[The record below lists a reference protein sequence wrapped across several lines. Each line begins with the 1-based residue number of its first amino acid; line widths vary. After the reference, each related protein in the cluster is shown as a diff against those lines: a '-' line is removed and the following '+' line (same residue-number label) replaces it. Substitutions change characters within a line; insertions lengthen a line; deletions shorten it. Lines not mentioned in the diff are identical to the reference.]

1 MKCPKCSYV
10 SHDYLDAC
18 RKCSTDLVEFKQK
31 FKLMILQPGNLDLGE
46 LVEVGAEGIVD
57 RDRFHIADAIS
68 DTLHGA
74 SHMTNGPVR
83 KVSIAKSQ
91 RGEAGLNR
99 TPVGI
104 EVDIQFDADSPTPS
118 TEPGELTR
126 TFYVPE
132 ELAKQT
138 LNMNL
143 LDHTAEMGE
152 KLTKLKMDTRLNT
165 DNPTTSTE
173 PGGLT
178 KMFYVGLND
187 IPVEPKVD
195 IQSDTDNTAPLAENT
210 PDLSQATPDEAV
222 PQASA
227 VASAQ
232 SVQNVPGN
240 TLDMSVGKL
249 DDSLDEFDAIQLDT
263 TEIDHDITLAFNLP
277 STAEEIPSVVDSGT
291 PEKAREEMISDI
303 SNTAG
308 VDKTPKA
315 MCSEAQEEPFASD
328 IAIDNLADDE
338 PGLELEITDDG
349 PSFSEEHNAGTETG
363 RMHASDAKEMGRQGN
378 DGGELLDKVKDK

>member
-1 MKCPKCSYV
+1 
-10 SHDYLDAC
+10 
-18 RKCSTDLVEFKQK
+18 
-31 FKLMILQPGNLDLGE
+31 MILQPGDLDLSQ

-57 RDRFHIADAIS
+57 RDGFHIAEAIS

-74 SHMTNGPVR
+74 SHMTNSPVR
-83 KVSIAKSQ
+83 KVFIAKSQ
-91 RGEAGLNR
+91 RGEAGLNKI
-99 TPVGI
+99 PVGI
-104 EVDIQFDADSPTPS
+104 EVDIQFDADSLTPS

-138 LNMNL
+138 LNMNF
-143 LDHTAEMGE
+143 DHTAEMGE
-152 KLTKLKMDTRLNT
+152 KLTKLKMNTQLNT

-195 IQSDTDNTAPLAENT
+195 IQSDTDNTAPLAEDT
-210 PDLSQATPDEAV
+210 PALSQTTPDEAV

-249 DDSLDEFDAIQLDT
+249 DDSLDEFDDIQLDT

-308 VDKTPKA
+308 VDKTPEA
-315 MCSEAQEEPFASD
+315 MCFEAQEEPFISD

-349 PSFSEEHNAGTETG
+349 PSLSAEHNTVTETD
-363 RMHASDAKEMGRQGN
+363 RMHASDAKEIGRQGN